1 MSLSIKYFVYF
12 ITIQMYHHPSSIT
25 MYHHLSPFIHCALI
39 KSHRASH
46 FWRLQPH
53 KQITVQ
59 ELLKSHY
66 ITLFRSPFPLTLWLF
81 YIPIGSMYG
90 IYANIGGILMVNV
103 TIYSIHGSYG
113 IYNIVLENDRVIQ
126 EKNDELHIKKNGWFS
141 TSLRQRYPA
150 SGWIHHCLLPTGQ
163 QHQSTKA
170 SLLLP
175 DAIWSGA
182 RPSLAGEAEKDRL
195 LLPYIADVDFHR
207 VNNSDSDG
215 PSYTYFS
222 IFLESEYVFR

>member
-46 FWRLQPH
+46 FWRLQSH

-113 IYNIVLENDRVIQ
+113 IYNIVMENDRVIQ
-126 EKNDELHIKKNGWFS
+126 EKNRCFLHIFS
-141 TSLRQRYPA
+141 RVFFLLHYVRDSQLRGESTTVCYPQVNNINRQRLHCCFRTLYGQEPSPA
-150 SGWIHHCLLPTGQ
+150 WFNGGS
-163 QHQSTKA
+163 
-170 SLLLP
+170 
-175 DAIWSGA
+175 
-182 RPSLAGEAEKDRL
+182 
-195 LLPYIADVDFHR
+195 
-207 VNNSDSDG
+207 
-215 PSYTYFS
+215 
-222 IFLESEYVFR
+222 

>member
-46 FWRLQPH
+46 FWRLQSH

-113 IYNIVLENDRVIQ
+113 IYNISIYYRYQL
-126 EKNDELHIKKNGWFS
+126 
-141 TSLRQRYPA
+141 SL
-150 SGWIHHCLLPTGQ
+150 
-163 QHQSTKA
+163 
-170 SLLLP
+170 SLC
-175 DAIWSGA
+175 
-182 RPSLAGEAEKDRL
+182 
-195 LLPYIADVDFHR
+195 
-207 VNNSDSDG
+207 
-215 PSYTYFS
+215 TYFS
-222 IFLESEYVFR
+222 EINTLCESGSPPWCR